1 MFMTLTD
8 AGGDMK
14 PGSPADMTR
23 HVAGEIDKWRRVTK
37 ARKIEVK

>member
-23 HVAGEIDKWRRVTK
+23 HVSEEIAKWRRVVK
-37 ARKIEVK
+37 ERKIEVK